1 MLASVGDSCGADV
14 CRGMFRRG
22 ALLGITFLL
31 NIGSAM
37 NDPAW
42 QAIVPEFVPLAMIP
56 ETVSLNAA
64 SNNLVRAVGPA
75 LAGLMVAGFQRV
87 HTGGACLR
95 FRSWA

>member
-1 MLASVGDSCGADV
+1 LS
-14 CRGMFRRG
+14 GMFRRG

-42 QAIVPEFVPLAMIP
+42 QAIVPELVPLAMIP

-64 SNNLVRAVGPA
+64 SK
-75 LAGLMVAGFQRV
+75 
-87 HTGGACLR
+87 
-95 FRSWA
+95 